1 MSISKNNKVFRYT
14 PNMETILTYAIEA
27 TEKTNLTAKEKKQY
41 CLKIILETINGLPSG
56 KNKLF
61 LKSVYDEGAFNDM
74 IDIVCDASKGKLNIN
89 KKVNLLLK
97 CLLSCFKKEQE

>member
-27 TEKTNLTAKEKKQY
+27 TEKTNLTSKEKKQY
-41 CLKIILETINGLPSG
+41 CLKIILETINGLPNE

-61 LKSVYDEGAFNDM
+61 LKSVYDEGAFSDM
-74 IDIVCDASKGKLNIN
+74 IDIVIDASKGKLDVN

-97 CLLSCFKKEQE
+97 CLLSCFKRERE